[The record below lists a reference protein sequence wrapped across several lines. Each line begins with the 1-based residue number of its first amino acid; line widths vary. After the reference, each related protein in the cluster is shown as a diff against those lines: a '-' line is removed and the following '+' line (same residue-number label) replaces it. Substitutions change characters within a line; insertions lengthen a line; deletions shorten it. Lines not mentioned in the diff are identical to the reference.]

1 MSVMGRVKGGFKS
14 AAGSAWVVTKKLLVR
29 VAIAAAIMVVA
40 IALAR
45 HGESAASEIGGME
58 EASGTEAHPIAAQ
71 RAILS
76 EGWTDEQLFLC
87 NYTVDATFGVSIF
100 TETDWSSR
108 RLARVLNGTEL
119 EGSCM
124 STTGEK
130 SLGCNG
136 LEWETE
142 WIHVRHGDTVGYTP
156 ASCLVSDGIF

>member
-1 MSVMGRVKGGFKS
+1 MSVMGRVKGGVKA
-14 AAGSAWVVTKKLLVR
+14 AAGSTWVVTKKLLIR

-45 HGESAASEIGGME
+45 SGESAASETTGGAE
-58 EASGTEAHPIAAQ
+58 TSGTEAHPIAAQ

-87 NYTVDATFGVSIF
+87 DYTVDATFGVSIF

-108 RLARVLNGTEL
+108 RLARVMNGTEI
-119 EGSCM
+119 EGSCT
-124 STTGEK
+124 STKGEK